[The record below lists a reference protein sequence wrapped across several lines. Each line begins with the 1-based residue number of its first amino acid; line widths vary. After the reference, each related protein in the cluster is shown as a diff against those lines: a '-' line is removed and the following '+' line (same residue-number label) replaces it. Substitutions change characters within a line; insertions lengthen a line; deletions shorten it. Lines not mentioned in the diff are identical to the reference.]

1 MGVKEFNKEVVIML
15 NKKELKQF
23 GFELVKEK
31 SDQFKDMYE
40 KHTDLVKAY
49 LENYETTGDI
59 HVVLTDDHKIRNYI
73 FDYPDRHVD
82 DTDLEKM
89 FEYVSEYLIPYFINE
104 TEENLVKMANAKET
118 LLKNVEFPSASKEWE
133 RVTSN
138 EQLMELMLPNIFSPT
153 CYEKD
158 FDDVIASVSICF
170 DRLYIDIENKT
181 DSEFIAL
188 SIKLNDEIINREY
201 NKLAEKILKVIDD
214 TVVPY
219 YRNGVRDSYKM
230 IAAFNAVDVVD

>member
-1 MGVKEFNKEVVIML
+1 MGVKGFKFNKEVVIML
-15 NKKELKQF
+15 SEKELQKF

-49 LENYETTGDI
+49 LENYETSGDI
-59 HVVLTDDHKIRNYI
+59 HVVLTDGHKIRNYI
-73 FDYPDRHVD
+73 FPDHQD

-104 TEENLVKMANAKET
+104 TEENLVKMVNAKDT
-118 LLKNVEFPSASKEWE
+118 LLKNVDFPSASKEWE
-133 RVTSN
+133 HVTSN

-158 FDDVIASVSICF
+158 FDDVIASVSISF
-170 DRLYIDIENKT
+170 DRLYVDVVNKT
-181 DSEFIAL
+181 DSEFIAF
-188 SIKLNDEIINREY
+188 SVKLNDEIINREY

-214 TVVPY
+214 TIVPY
-219 YRNGVRDSYKM
+219 YRNGVRDRDKM
-230 IAAFNAVDVVD
+230 IAAFSTVGVVD